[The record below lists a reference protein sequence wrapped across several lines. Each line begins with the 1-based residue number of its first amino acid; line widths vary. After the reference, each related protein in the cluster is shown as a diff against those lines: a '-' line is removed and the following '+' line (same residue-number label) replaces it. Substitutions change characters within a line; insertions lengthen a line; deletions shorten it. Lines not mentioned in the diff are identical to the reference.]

1 MDPDVRRQNGSE
13 KIQRG
18 QGKLWRRCILVLS
31 CLAALGTAYALIRP
45 AITLSD
51 TAFCGME
58 EHTHGE
64 SCWEQRLVCTW
75 EPPQSE
81 EPHVHGDGCWETQQ
95 VLCCTI
101 PENHVHDENCHITP
115 LLCGLEEGEKHTHTE
130 QCFGEPELSC
140 TVEENHV
147 HSEDCYTQEEVLIC
161 DMEEASGILEE
172 EPHVHTEQCYETV
185 LVCGMEEHTHSL
197 FCYADSQA
205 DLETP
210 ELWRQSLPELT
221 GNWASDLL
229 AVARSQLGYAESS
242 RNYIVDD
249 AGSVKG
255 YTRYGAW
262 TGNPYGDWNVAFAAF
277 CLRYANIPAAAVPS
291 DGSCANWLAMLGA
304 ADGVSAGPGD
314 LVFLDGD
321 GDSTADRVGILAGI
335 ADGCVNTIEGD
346 WEGTVSA
353 GQYALGDA
361 AIVGFGKIP
370 ANPELGK
377 YTCGRLAHVH
387 EPSCYDGGGAL
398 QCGFEAHS
406 HTESCQTG
414 VREFDYADEDLTM
427 HIVVEGPAVDALQ
440 LEVQVPDAEAYAL
453 FSAAR
458 EGEEQETDNG
468 DLLLLR
474 NLCLLRGDVPQD
486 LEQYH
491 ITAEVTVSASALEPL
506 TQETALLRA
515 QAAPETELGVVLS
528 APDGAT
534 ETALLLPGEN
544 QIPSLML
551 EVDQGIVAVQAGTY
565 PNPSYTVQYYANIP
579 RFSDNGAKTWTI
591 YDTSGGVL
599 PSNDGANRTR
609 ELYLNATGAQT
620 GKNAGDA
627 TAIYR
632 VATTATLTQMYSDN
646 RFTYVNAP
654 NTAYVDKLIDSE
666 SYVLDQVWVLK
677 QGKSADSTVEADW
690 DIYLDPSRIHFTSR
704 PERAG
709 ENVILITDETCLRLV
724 YNCREA
730 AFTTPSTFYDYDIS
744 SGQNSAGLWRT
755 GTTGINSESN
765 YAASRN
771 GQRTWR
777 SYRDVLAVGN
787 ANCGTG
793 MGAYIYDG
801 IYLNQFSGRN
811 SGCAFG
817 LAESLSGGQ
826 IVYNPWIAAP
836 RLFNEGDALG
846 KHIYSGSSL
855 TFQRIGDT
863 YTLDSASVNGVGYVD
878 GLQDFF
884 NPSPASGTIHGNILT
899 NDFWP
904 LDGAINKTD
913 PSFGATGQG
922 IPYQGFTNAPGTWQE
937 NRSTF
942 PVSDD
947 GRAHNCFFGLQY
959 AVSFTLTEDYIGPL
973 EYCFFGDDDMWVFLD
988 NRLVCDIGGVHSAVG
1003 EYVNLWDYL
1012 TPGQPGPHTLT
1023 FFYTERGASGSTC
1036 YMNFTLPSVTGVNI
1050 EQKTTQLRVQK
1061 NVQGRHDASTE
1072 FAFHIRFLDARGE
1085 GVQDDYAYN
1094 RYSADGKPLETD
1106 LIICDGSDFSLR
1118 GGEYL
1123 VIRHLPY
1130 GLRYQITEITTEGYS
1145 VTNTVNGVLLPG
1157 AEAEGTVAQNGNNTV
1172 EFTNTRNTFAFSLQ
1186 KQDPDGTALTG
1197 AEFTL
1202 TDSGGSPVLA
1212 LDAGNGSFRVPETD
1226 EETGSVARFQVNAS
1240 GILSISG
1247 LQPGSYTLRETAPP
1261 AGCIA
1266 MMEDIR
1272 LTIGLNGE
1280 ISLSENSLVSC
1291 TGSVITVKNEYAP
1304 RVLTLEKKV
1313 LNANTTGKFDFL
1325 LSYPGE
1331 DGQPVTHTLSL
1342 ANGEKSAVSI
1352 PYGVN
1357 VTIREA
1363 EHNGFALTFRNG
1375 ETILESGPD
1384 DSFTFRILED
1394 VTITAVNTAGYV
1406 LPDTGGGGEAVF
1418 AVTGTMLLAAALII
1432 CPRKRRDGK
1441 QF

>member
-1 MDPDVRRQNGSE
+1 MDPDVRRQNCSE
-13 KIQRG
+13 KIHTPDWRK
-18 QGKLWRRCILVLS
+18 KLWHLGVPVLS
-31 CLAALGTAYALIRP
+31 CLVALGAALALILP
-45 AITLSD
+45 AATLSAD
-51 TAFCGME
+51 VFCGLE
-58 EHTHGE
+58 EHTHGPE
-64 SCWEQRLVCTW
+64 CWGQRLA
-75 EPPQSE
+75 
-81 EPHVHGDGCWETQQ
+81 
-95 VLCCTI
+95 
-101 PENHVHDENCHITP
+101 
-115 LLCGLEEGEKHTHTE
+115 CGLEEAPLKKEGPSEEEQPEKQPEEDQPEDGLLEDEQPEEEQPEGEE
-130 QCFGEPELSC
+130 
-140 TVEENHV
+140 
-147 HSEDCYTQEEVLIC
+147 
-161 DMEEASGILEE
+161 ILEE
-172 EPHVHTEQCYETV
+172 KAHVHTEQCYETV
-185 LVCGMEEHTHSL
+185 LVCGMEAHVHDL
-197 FCYADSQA
+197 WCYADPQA

-210 ELWRQSLPELT
+210 DIWRRTLPELT
-221 GNWASDLL
+221 GNWKADLL
-229 AVARSQLGYAESS
+229 AVARSQLGYRESS
-242 RNYIVDD
+242 RNYIVGADD
-249 AGSVKG
+249 RIEG

-262 TGNPYGDWNVAFAAF
+262 CGRPYGDWNAAFAAF
-277 CLRYANIPAAAVPS
+277 CLRYANIPSDVVPS
-291 DGSCANWLAMLGA
+291 DADCAAWMSLLQSTDYEVPDPGA
-304 ADGVSAGPGD
+304 
-314 LVFLDGD
+314 LIFLDD
-321 GDSTADRVGILAGI
+321 DADAVADRVGILT
-335 ADGCVNTIEGD
+335 DVSVDSLSTVEGD
-346 WEGTVSA
+346 REGIVGL
-353 GQYALGDA
+353 GQYAPGDP

-370 ANPELGK
+370 SNPDLEK
-377 YTCGRLAHVH
+377 YTCGRPAHTH
-387 EPSCYDGGGAL
+387 ESCCYDGTGAL
-398 QCGFEAHS
+398 QCGFAAHT
-406 HTESCQTG
+406 HEDGCRTG
-414 VREFDYADEDLTM
+414 IREFDYSDDELTM
-427 HIVVEGPAVDALQ
+427 HITVEGPEVEALQ
-440 LEVQVPDAEAYAL
+440 LDVQTAEEAGYSL
-453 FSAAR
+453 FSSLT
-458 EGEEQETDNG
+458 EEEVEASENS

-474 NLCLLRGDVPQD
+474 SLSLLRGEEPMDP
-486 LEQYH
+486 EQYR
-491 ITAEVTVSASALEPL
+491 ITAEVTVNADVLEPL

-515 QAAPETELGVVLS
+515 QAVPEAELGVVLS
-528 APDGAT
+528 ALDGTA
-534 ETALLLPGEN
+534 ETALFLPGAESV
-544 QIPSLML
+544 PSLTIAV
-551 EVDQGIVAVQAGTY
+551 EQGIVAVQAGTY

-579 RFSDNGAKTWTI
+579 RFADSGAKAWTI
-591 YDTSGGVL
+591 YDTTGGIL
-599 PSNDGANRTR
+599 PKNNGNNKTR
-609 ELYLNATGAQT
+609 ELYLNAAGNQT
-620 GKNAGDA
+620 GKNAGNA

-632 VATTATLTQMYSDN
+632 VATSTALTQMYSDN
-646 RFTYVNAP
+646 HFTYVNAP

-677 QGKSADSTVEADW
+677 QGKSADSTEAADW
-690 DIYLDPSRIHFTSR
+690 DIYSDPSRIHFTSR
-704 PERAG
+704 PERVG

-730 AFTTPSTFYDYDIS
+730 SFTTPSTFYDYDIS
-744 SGQNSAGLWRT
+744 AGRNSEGLWRT
-755 GTTGINSESN
+755 GTAGINSESN

-801 IYLNQFSGRN
+801 IYLNQFSGQN

-817 LAESLSGGQ
+817 LADSLSGGQ
-826 IVYNPWIAAP
+826 IVYNSWIAAP

-863 YTLDSASVNGVGYVD
+863 YTLDSANVSGVGTVD

-884 NPSPASGTIHGNILT
+884 NPSPTSGTIHGNILT

-904 LDGAINKTD
+904 LDGAVNKTD
-913 PSFGATGQG
+913 PSFGAAGQG
-922 IPYQGFTNAPGTWQE
+922 VPYLGYTNAPGTWQE

-942 PVSDD
+942 PISDD

-959 AVSFTLTEDYIGPL
+959 AVSFSLTEDYIGPL

-988 NRLVCDIGGVHSAVG
+988 DRLVCDIGGVHSAVG
-1003 EYVNLWDYL
+1003 EYVNLWNYL
-1012 TPGQPGPHTLT
+1012 TPGQPGTHTLT

-1050 EQKTTQLRVQK
+1050 EQKTTQLRIQK
-1061 NVQGRHDASTE
+1061 NVQGRHDASAE

-1118 GGEYL
+1118 DGEYL

-1145 VTNTVNGVLLPG
+1145 VTNAVNGVLLPG
-1157 AEAEGTVAQNGNNTV
+1157 AEAEGTVAQNGSNTV

-1186 KQDPDGTALTG
+1186 KQDPDGTPLTG

-1266 MMEDIR
+1266 MTEDIR

-1313 LNANTTGKFDFL
+1313 LNADTTGKFDFL

-1384 DSFTFRILED
+1384 DSYTFRILED

-1406 LPDTGGGGEAVF
+1406 LPDTGGGGETGF
-1418 AVTGTMLLAAALII
+1418 AVTGTMLLAAAFAMCL
-1432 CPRKRRDGK
+1432 RKRRDG
-1441 QF
+1441 QQL